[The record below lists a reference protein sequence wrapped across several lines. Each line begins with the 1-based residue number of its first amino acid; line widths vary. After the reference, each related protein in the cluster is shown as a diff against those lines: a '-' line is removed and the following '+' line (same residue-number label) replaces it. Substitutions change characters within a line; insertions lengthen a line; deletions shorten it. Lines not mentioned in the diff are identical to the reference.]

1 MPNPTFDEIVKAAD
15 EQIARL
21 QASERALNTEIN
33 AVRAVEWQ
41 RPLSADE
48 LGQLAQL
55 RRAKA
60 SVLSAIEEL
69 SLLTVADLDQTDE
82 VKRLLNAMLGI
93 QLILKTELNDIKHT
107 AAVAASIADAIQG
120 IASLAAKLAAI
131 VV

>member
-33 AVRAVEWQ
+33 AVRAIEWQ
-41 RPLSADE
+41 RPLNADE
-48 LGQLAQL
+48 REQLAQL
-55 RRAKA
+55 RRTKA
-60 SVLSAIEEL
+60 SVLAAIEEL
-69 SLLTVADLDQTDE
+69 SLLTVSDLDQTDE
-82 VKRLLNAMLGI
+82 VKRLLNAMEGI

-107 AAVAASIADAIQG
+107 AAVATSIADAIQG

>member
-33 AVRAVEWQ
+33 AVRAIEWQ
-41 RPLSADE
+41 RPLNADE
-48 LGQLAQL
+48 REQLAQF
-55 RRAKA
+55 RRTKA
-60 SVLSAIEEL
+60 SVLAAIEEL
-69 SLLTVADLDQTDE
+69 SLLTVSDLDQTDE
-82 VKRLLNAMLGI
+82 VKRLLNAMEGI
-93 QLILKTELNDIKHT
+93 QLILKTKVNNIKHK
-107 AAVAASIADAIQG
+107 AAVAILITDAIQG